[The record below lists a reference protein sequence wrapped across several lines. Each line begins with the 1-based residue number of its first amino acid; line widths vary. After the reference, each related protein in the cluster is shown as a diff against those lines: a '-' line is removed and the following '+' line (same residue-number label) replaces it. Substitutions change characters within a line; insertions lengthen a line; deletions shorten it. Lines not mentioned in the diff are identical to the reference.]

1 MYYELYVDVLFLIN
15 MCMDFYI
22 FAIIKKIMGCTAT
35 YLRIFLISIICSVFT
50 IIIIVLPLK
59 SIIIKYIMIHLGI
72 NVIGTKTAL
81 KLKSK
86 LNVLKAVILLYIMTF
101 LFGGILNWLTYYRNI
116 NVEQLLLAGLIVFI
130 LIRGAII
137 IYTFYERKLG
147 KICEVTI
154 SLNLRQLKLKGL
166 VDTGNSLVEP
176 ISKKP
181 VNIVPL
187 DVIKELLTRKQINY
201 IETFLEYGMESIDT
215 DWDEL
220 NGLCYIPYCSV
231 GKKNGLLP
239 AIRVEE
245 MKIIQGEKIIEIT
258 KPIIGICQNDF
269 VSDKRYH
276 IILNPKLVD

>member
-15 MCMDFYI
+15 MCMNFFI
-22 FAIIKKIMGCTAT
+22 FAIIKKIMRCPAT
-35 YLRIFLISIICSVFT
+35 YLRIFLICILSSMLT

-59 SIIIKYIMIHLGI
+59 SIIIKYIIIHLGI
-72 NVIGTKTAL
+72 NVMSTKLTL
-81 KLKSK
+81 KLKGK
-86 LNVLKAVILLYIMTF
+86 GNICKAVILLYIMTF
-101 LFGGILNWLTYYRNI
+101 LFGGILNFVTYGKNI
-116 NVEQLLLAGLIVFI
+116 NVEQLLLAGLIIFI

-137 IYTFYERKLG
+137 IYTFYKRSLG

-154 SLNLRQLKLKGL
+154 SLNNRQISLRGL

-187 DVIKELLTRKQINY
+187 EVIKELLTKGQMDY
-201 IETFLEYGMESIDT
+201 IKTFLEYGMESIDLE
-215 DWDEL
+215 WDEL
-220 NGLCYIPYCSV
+220 SGICYVPYCSV

-239 AIRVEE
+239 AIKVEKME
-245 MKIIQGEKIIEIT
+245 IIQGEKVNKIT
-258 KPIIGICQNDF
+258 KPIIGICQNEF